1 MDSVRNKGYI
11 FIQEVPN
18 DGKSQQKAEGKLD
31 FLQELTHTSSTTR
44 GAVIADV
51 KK

>member
-18 DGKSQQKAEGKLD
+18 DGKSQWKAEAKPGFHKGPD
-31 FLQELTHTSSTTR
+31 THQ
-44 GAVIADV
+44 
-51 KK
+51 